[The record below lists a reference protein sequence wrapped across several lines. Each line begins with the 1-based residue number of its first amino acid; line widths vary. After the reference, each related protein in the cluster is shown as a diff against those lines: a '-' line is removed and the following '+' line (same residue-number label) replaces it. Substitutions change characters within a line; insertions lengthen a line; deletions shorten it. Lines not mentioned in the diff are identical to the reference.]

1 MLVKRSSQVVNYLLF
16 ASRALDGKKINLFIA
31 LTESITCKSENL
43 YWMKNRPSGILPKVQ
58 FKKVYKRF
66 KTLLQVIDSSC
77 VC

>member
-1 MLVKRSSQVVNYLLF
+1 MNYLLF

-43 YWMKNRPSGILPKVQ
+43 YWMKNRPSGILPKVR
-58 FKKVYKRF
+58 FKKSIQKIQ
-66 KTLLQVIDSSC
+66 KTILQVIDSSR